1 MVTEERTVSLIF
13 EQGFNIK
20 RGHEEAFQ
28 EWATKN
34 DELTKKATPPGVE
47 YLGTYVVTFTS
58 EKEAGE
64 YRTLWRLD
72 SYAAFDTFMEAV
84 RDADSDWG
92 RLNREFTEYLDASLG
107 SQWSFSLYRP
117 LGEAVIWDV
126 N

>member
-1 MVTEERTVSLIF
+1 MALML

-28 EWATKN
+28 EWTRKN
-34 DELTKKATPPGVE
+34 DELTRKAVPPGAE
-47 YLGTYVVTFTS
+47 YLGTYLVTITS

-72 SYAAFDTFMEAV
+72 SYAAFDAMTEAA

-92 RLNREFTEYLDASLG
+92 RINREFTEFMDAPIG
-107 SQWSFSLYRP
+107 AQWSSTLMRP
-117 LGEAVIWDV
+117 LGEAVIWDIT
-126 N
+126 